1 MKKSLYTIL
10 VFARINVRRLFRDK
24 VALFFTFAF
33 PLIFLLIFGGI
44 FGHNA
49 NVSFSVAVLN
59 ESHSPYSEQ
68 FIKSIG
74 GNKTFKIKSSITNM
88 SEADQQMSRSE
99 IDATLVLPASFG
111 AISSGKTY
119 PTGQII
125 EYYDENNAE
134 AAQTL
139 ATVLQAVLANTNAK
153 FVPAPIVPFAVKAV
167 STNQAGLSQFD
178 YTFSGL
184 LGFTIIGLGI
194 FGPVNI
200 FPELKKQGILR
211 RLHVTPLRVWQY
223 FLSNVL
229 SQSVIGLMAVAV
241 MFAVAKVLFHLQMR
255 GSYLSLAVVV
265 VLGVWTI
272 FGIGLAIGG
281 WAKNENQAAPLANLI
296 VFPLMFLTGVFFPTF
311 LMPQWLQNISSYL
324 PLTPIINSIRMVI
337 TENASLISMSHQIGL
352 TLAWAVVIYIIA
364 FRVFRWE

>member
-1 MKKSLYTIL
+1 MQKKFFTIL

-44 FGHNA
+44 FGHDSNI
-49 NVSFSVAVLN
+49 SFSVAVIDQSNSSYARQFTKELN
-59 ESHSPYSEQ
+59 SS
-68 FIKSIG
+68 
-74 GNKTFKIKSSITNM
+74 KTFKVKSAITTLAA
-88 SEADQQMSRSE
+88 ADQQMSRSE

-111 AISSGKTY
+111 TEQSGKTY
-119 PTGQII
+119 PSGQVI
-125 EYYDENNAE
+125 EYYDENDAQ

-139 ATVLQAVLANTNAK
+139 ATILQATLTSINAK
-153 FVPAPIVPFAVKAV
+153 LVPTPAVPFSVTPK
-167 STNQAGLSQFD
+167 STNKAGLSQFD

-211 RLHVTPLRVWQY
+211 RLHVTPLRVWQF

-229 SQSVIGLMAVAV
+229 SQSVIGLLAVAV
-241 MFAVAKVLFHLQMR
+241 MFAAAKALFHLQMR

-265 VLGVWTI
+265 VLGIWTI

-296 VFPLMFLTGVFFPTF
+296 VFPLMFLTGVFFPTY

-324 PLTPIINSIRMVI
+324 PLTPVINSIRMVI
-337 TENASLISMSHQIGL
+337 TENASLISLSHQIGL
-352 TLAWAVVIYIIA
+352 TAAWAVVIYVIA